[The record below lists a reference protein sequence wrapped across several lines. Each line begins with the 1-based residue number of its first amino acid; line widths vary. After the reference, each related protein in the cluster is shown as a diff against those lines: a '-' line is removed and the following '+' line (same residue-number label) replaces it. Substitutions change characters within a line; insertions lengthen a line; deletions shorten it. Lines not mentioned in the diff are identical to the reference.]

1 MTSGDNIIIPMAINS
16 EAMTI
21 SITKNGKNIRN
32 PISKAVFNSEVIK
45 AGSTMFSGTAC
56 SLSNGPDF
64 DKSTNKFT
72 AMDPKDN
79 KLVDDI
85 YNSPDPTAAVKKLVK
100 DTAPPDVNTINKELN
115 KYRRPDDQIKTFDN
129 LDPTTYPSDPK
140 QREKLFEPMLD
151 RLQNKD
157 PKKEA
162 AKKKLK
168 AMDQLNL
175 SDEISKISKEI
186 TQMEQMIKLR
196 KEMNNIP
203 KPTINR
209 AKENGLSLEFTKE
222 KLANGKIL
230 KDL

>member
-1 MTSGDNIIIPMAINS
+1 M
-16 EAMTI
+16 
-21 SITKNGKNIRN
+21 
-32 PISKAVFNSEVIK
+32 
-45 AGSTMFSGTAC
+45 
-56 SLSNGPDF
+56 F

-79 KLVDDI
+79 KLVDEI

-129 LDPTTYPSDPK
+129 LDPTTYPSYPK
-140 QREKLFEPMLD
+140 QREKLFEQMLD

-157 PKKEA
+157 PKNEA

-196 KEMNNIP
+196 KEMYNIP
-203 KPTINR
+203 KPKINR